1 MISELDIPGMT
12 STQKGNWIT
21 FVWDPAH
28 ELELA
33 VKDVRKE
40 DIFQWLENQIKQIN
54 EATELLN
61 MMITNLGLIFRLMG
75 QVSKNLQTVEL
86 FPWEIL
92 EIQDGLIQNMRK
104 MADIKLN
111 AELSLIAQ
119 ILKYTSFPYHYLF
132 L

>member
-1 MISELDIPGMT
+1 MISEIDIPGMT

-33 VKDVRKE
+33 VKDVRTSFSGWRTRSSKSMKLKS
-40 DIFQWLENQIKQIN
+40 W
-54 EATELLN
+54 
-61 MMITNLGLIFRLMG
+61 TNLGLIFRLMG
-75 QVSKNLQTVEL
+75 QMSKNLQTVEL

-119 ILKYTSFPYHYLF
+119 ILKYTSFPYQYLF